1 MSGQSAGRPLSLT
14 GDADERLASLLDDR
28 GLDPDSAGLRVAV
41 ERGGC
46 AGLSYRFDLV
56 ASPEPADVVQ
66 DRDGVNAFVDPA
78 AVEYVDG
85 AAIDHTRSAHG
96 TGFRIDNPNAEQQCG
111 CGLSFR

>member
-1 MSGQSAGRPLSLT
+1 MSRPSEPGLLSLT
-14 GDADERLASLLDDR
+14 ADADGRLASLLDAQD
-28 GLDPDSAGLRVAV
+28 LDPASAGLRIAV

-56 ASPEPADVVQ
+56 ASPESDDVVD
-66 DRDGVNAFVDPA
+66 DRDGVNVFVDPA

-96 TGFRIDNPNAEQQCG
+96 TGFRIENPNAGQQCG